1 MVIQSNKQLK
11 ILEPEEILLIQ
22 TITNQRHIRNQII
35 IIPTEVVT
43 VIQTTTTIVLEEVL
57 LIQPLLHLDLAIAH
71 VRQVHARQVQDL
83 QVQDLQVQ
91 EETKYLI
98 PSKNLSYES
107 IP

>member
-57 LIQPLLHLDLAIAH
+57 LIEPLLHLDLAIAH

-83 QVQDLQVQ
+83 QVQDLQLLT
-91 EETKYLI
+91 EKINILI
-98 PSKNLSYES
+98 YSNLH
-107 IP
+107 P